1 MDMSMS
7 SRVPDWLTPVAW
19 CWIAVSLL
27 SAALIAGRVLVQRRG
42 SGSPAADLVWVTAA
56 LYLGPVAVVL
66 HRRHGARTPG
76 ADSIQDG
83 SSPTLVAGLPG
94 GAASAL
100 AHLVGVPLVVAS
112 DLTIAGID
120 LWPMILVIGVVAV
133 ALLTAYERV
142 VGRERGAAPPLGT
155 ALLLAV
161 ATVLAFDVGM
171 GGWMLLLHYSS
182 FMPAA
187 TTGAFWFLMQ
197 LGIVLGLATAVPL
210 VRRLPAPGSAR
221 RTAPRPA

>member
-1 MDMSMS
+1 MSMS
-7 SRVPDWLTPVAW
+7 SRVPDWLTPLAW

-27 SAALIAGRVLVQRRG
+27 SAALIAVRVLRG
-42 SGSPAADLVWVTAA
+42 RGTGSPAADLVWVSTA
-56 LYLGPVAVVL
+56 LYLGPFAVAL
-66 HRRHGARTPG
+66 HHRHGARAPG
-76 ADSIQDG
+76 AADVNDP
-83 SSPTLVAGLPG
+83 SPTLVAGLPG

-112 DLTIAGID
+112 GLTIAGID

-133 ALLTAYERV
+133 LLLTAYARV
-142 VGRERGAAPPLGT
+142 AGREHGAVPSLGR
-155 ALLLAV
+155 ALGLAA

-210 VRRLPAPGSAR
+210 VRRLAGRPVSPE
-221 RTAPRPA
+221 PRPA